1 MNMMN
6 VSDISES
13 LGFKVTTEFIV
24 NTLGIKPDDKDK
36 RATLFAESKFEDIQ
50 EALIK
55 HIGSCLPS
63 KAPKRPSKAEAK
75 KADPAPADDEDY

>member
-24 NTLGIKPDDKDK
+24 NTLGVKPDDKDK

-55 HIGSCLPS
+55 HIGLCSPS
-63 KAPKRPSKAEAK
+63 KAPKRPSKADAK

>member
-24 NTLGIKPDDKDK
+24 NTLGVTPDDKDK

-55 HIGSCLPS
+55 HIGLCSPS
-63 KAPKRPSKAEAK
+63 KAPKRPSKVEVK
-75 KADPAPADDEDY
+75 KPVAQESDDEDY

>member
-24 NTLGIKPDDKDK
+24 NTLGINPDDKDK

-50 EALIK
+50 EALMA
-55 HIGSCLPS
+55 HIGSCSPS
-63 KAPKRPSKAEAK
+63 KAPKRPSKAETK
-75 KADPAPADDEDY
+75 KPAVQENDDEDY

>member
-13 LGFKVTTEFIV
+13 LGFKVTTDFI
-24 NTLGIKPDDKDK
+24 
-36 RATLFAESKFEDIQ
+36 E